1 MLGIEAD
8 VAAYNRMLA
17 HAEKRMNHESQ
28 TDPPVDPPP
37 RFEPVA
43 SLPRRLVVVGSV
55 HYQSFA
61 GDETLTASLRFAREL
76 GTGDAQGYVRRL
88 RVGPEWQR
96 LDLGWVTEAA
106 AVVVDNPEGS
116 GLSINPTPEE
126 AAEIGARGVLLG
138 VKDGLGNVLPFAV
151 IRPGEQHVHTP
162 PDTRN
167 LYARCLSPDGARVIL
182 HAFPA

>member
-1 MLGIEAD
+1 MSHLPRSQWDD
-8 VAAYNRMLA
+8 VSAP
-17 HAEKRMNHESQ
+17 Q
-28 TDPPVDPPP
+28 PVDPPP

-106 AVVVDNPEGS
+106 AVVLDNPEGS
-116 GLSINPTPEE
+116 GMSINPTPEE
-126 AAEIGARGVLLG
+126 AVDVGARGVLLG
-138 VKDGLGNVLPFAV
+138 VKDGLGNVIPFAV

-167 LYARCLSPDGARVIL
+167 LYARCLSPDGARVVL